1 VSTTAAVLGAEV
13 ARVTVDRLGDYDE
26 IVIFEPSVPEL
37 ERLVEEL
44 ADPRLDYL
52 LGELPVLPLPDAS
65 VDLVVGAAAEDA
77 EVARVL
83 RPGGRAEPAG
93 PADDGA

>member
-1 VSTTAAVLGAEV
+1 VSTTAAVLGADV
-13 ARVTVDRLGDYDE
+13 ARAALSRLGGYDE

-65 VDLVVGAAAEDA
+65 VDLVVGAEAADA
-77 EVARVL
+77 EIARVL
-83 RPGGRAEPAG
+83 RADGRAEPATL
-93 PADDGA
+93 PAPSG

>member
-1 VSTTAAVLGAEV
+1 VSTTAAVLGAAA
-13 ARVTVDRLGDYDE
+13 AREALARLAGYDE
-26 IVIFEPSVPEL
+26 ILIFESSVPEL
-37 ERLVEEL
+37 ERLVVEL

-65 VDLVVGAAAEDA
+65 VDLLVGAQNGHP

-83 RPGGRAEPAG
+83 RPEGRAEPAVLAG
-93 PADDGA
+93 SPG

>member
-1 VSTTAAVLGAEV
+1 VSGVVAVLGAAA
-13 ARVTVDRLGDYDE
+13 ARAALARLDGFDE
-26 IVIFEPSVPEL
+26 IVVLEPSVPEL
-37 ERLVEEL
+37 ERLVVEL

-65 VDLVVGAAAEDA
+65 VDLLVGADGADA

-83 RPGGRAEPAG
+83 RAGGRAEPAV
-93 PADDGA
+93 

>member
-1 VSTTAAVLGAEV
+1 MSTTAAVLGAAA
-13 ARVTVDRLGDYDE
+13 ARESLGRLGGFDE
-26 IVIFEPSVPEL
+26 IVVLEPSVDEL
-37 ERLVEEL
+37 ERLLVEL

-65 VDLVVGAAAEDA
+65 VDLLVGAESTDG

-83 RPGGRAEPAG
+83 RADGRAEPA
-93 PADDGA
+93 A

>member
-1 VSTTAAVLGAEV
+1 MSTTAAVLGAAA
-13 ARVTVDRLGDYDE
+13 ARQSLARLGGFDE
-26 IVIFEPSVPEL
+26 IVVFEPSVDEL
-37 ERLVEEL
+37 ERLMTEL

-65 VDLVVGAAAEDA
+65 VDLLVGADSADA

-83 RPGGRAEPAG
+83 RPEGRAEPA
-93 PADDGA
+93 A

>member
-1 VSTTAAVLGAEV
+1 MLGAAA
-13 ARVTVDRLGDYDE
+13 ARDALASFDGYDE
-26 IVIFEPSVPEL
+26 VVILEPSVDEL
-37 ERLVEEL
+37 ERLLEEL

-65 VDLVVGAAAEDA
+65 VDRVIGADAADP

-83 RPGGRAEPAG
+83 R
-93 PADDGA
+93 

>member
-1 VSTTAAVLGAEV
+1 MSGVVCVLGAV
-13 ARVTVDRLGDYDE
+13 AARAALDSFDGFDE
-26 IVIFEPSVPEL
+26 IVILEPSVDEL
-37 ERLVEEL
+37 ERLLAEL

-65 VDLVVGAAAEDA
+65 VDRVIGAEESLP

-83 RPGGRAEPAG
+83 R
-93 PADDGA
+93 

>member
-1 VSTTAAVLGAEV
+1 MSGVVCVLGAAA
-13 ARVTVDRLGDYDE
+13 ARSALDSFDGFDE
-26 IVIFEPSVPEL
+26 IVILEPSVDEL
-37 ERLVEEL
+37 ERLLAEL

-65 VDLVVGAAAEDA
+65 VDRVIGAEESHP

-83 RPGGRAEPAG
+83 R
-93 PADDGA
+93 